1 MRLRRL
7 IIENYRGYR
16 ESTSVTFADFTSVI
30 GKNNVGKS
38 TLLEALEIFFNNKN
52 PDSDDAHVQAR
63 NGGGAE
69 RSQNPDA
76 GRRPMACRDSQ
87 AGAVAPGLNAAQV
100 LHRQF
105 LRFWPNSFHKP
116 RTSSEWTIKLPRCQ

>member
-1 MRLRRL
+1 MAISGKGEGKAKAAAKESVRRA
-7 IIENYRGYR
+7 RR
-16 ESTSVTFADFTSVI
+16 
-30 GKNNVGKS
+30 
-38 TLLEALEIFFNNKN
+38 
-52 PDSDDAHVQAR
+52 HVSPQD
-63 NGGGAE
+63 GGGAE

>member
-1 MRLRRL
+1 
-7 IIENYRGYR
+7 
-16 ESTSVTFADFTSVI
+16 
-30 GKNNVGKS
+30 
-38 TLLEALEIFFNNKN
+38 
-52 PDSDDAHVQAR
+52 
-63 NGGGAE
+63 
-69 RSQNPDA
+69 
-76 GRRPMACRDSQ
+76 MACRDSQ